1 MTPRT
6 AQLIEGA
13 NRALTSAQRELE
25 ASDLETAAE
34 RACVAMLR
42 LAKACLDVE
51 GVSAGPA
58 EAVCSA
64 YGRHFIESG
73 LMYSAYFRWLLD
85 ALDLRKAAGSEFATR
100 IDYDAAATVVE
111 RAEIFRD
118 APTRFVAR
126 SPKMSATA
134 LAARPAA
141 APPLLRWCLST
152 SGRGA
157 GGLAVSLAPTR

>member
-13 NRALTSAQRELE
+13 NRALTSAQSELE

-51 GVSAGPA
+51 GVAAGPA
-58 EAVCSA
+58 QAVCSA
-64 YGRHFIESG
+64 YGQHFVESG
-73 LMYSAYFRWLLD
+73 RMYSAYFRWLLD
-85 ALDLRKAAGSEFATR
+85 AADLRKAAASDIAAR
-100 IDYDAAATVVE
+100 IDYAAAATVVA

-118 APTRFVAR
+118 ATTRFVSR
-126 SPKMSATA
+126 SAT
-134 LAARPAA
+134 
-141 APPLLRWCLST
+141 
-152 SGRGA
+152 
-157 GGLAVSLAPTR
+157 